1 MLHVSHVQC
10 KNEIDSW
17 IVRKITDTNAM
28 CIHSATAHCHAPYTL
43 TVCHMHCVNQNAL
56 YNMCPLKNMPLCVSA
71 ARAYVTTMQLFD
83 LINDSPI
90 DATLI
95 GNAAQ
100 ADTIANMPTI
110 E

>member
-1 MLHVSHVQC
+1 MH
-10 KNEIDSW
+10 W
-17 IVRKITDTNAM
+17 
-28 CIHSATAHCHAPYTL
+28 
-43 TVCHMHCVNQNAL
+43 VCVCVN
-56 YNMCPLKNMPLCVSA
+56 
-71 ARAYVTTMQLFD
+71 VTTMQLFD

-100 ADTIANMPTI
+100 ADTIANMLTI

>member
-1 MLHVSHVQC
+1 MPYIT
-10 KNEIDSW
+10 NEIDSSGLCDYYTNLRKC
-17 IVRKITDTNAM
+17 IVW
-28 CIHSATAHCHAPYTL
+28 
-43 TVCHMHCVNQNAL
+43 Q
-56 YNMCPLKNMPLCVSA
+56 
-71 ARAYVTTMQLFD
+71 TTMQLFD

-100 ADTIANMPTI
+100 ADTIANMLAI

>member
-1 MLHVSHVQC
+1 M
-10 KNEIDSW
+10 
-17 IVRKITDTNAM
+17 
-28 CIHSATAHCHAPYTL
+28 HSVL
-43 TVCHMHCVNQNAL
+43 L
-56 YNMCPLKNMPLCVSA
+56 
-71 ARAYVTTMQLFD
+71 LFD

-100 ADTIANMPTI
+100 ADTIANMLAI